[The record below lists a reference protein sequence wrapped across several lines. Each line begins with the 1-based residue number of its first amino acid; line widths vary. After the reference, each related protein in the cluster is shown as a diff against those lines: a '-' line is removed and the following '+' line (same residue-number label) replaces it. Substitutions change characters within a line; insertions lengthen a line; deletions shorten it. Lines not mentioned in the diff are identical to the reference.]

1 MLLRSFYVT
10 SPEIEN
16 ITNMKS
22 TVLSYVL
29 ASVFLLAACAPD
41 PVHQDVMMDGTYE
54 GLGEGR
60 GGIIKVA
67 IDVKEH
73 TIEAAR
79 VLAQSESSFAQSSI
93 DDMIGRVIKAQ
104 SADVDAISGATLTS
118 EGVKSAMKMAIDK
131 AYGRFSG
138 YETFADTQTDVVV
151 IGAGGA
157 GLSAAI
163 EAGVQGA
170 GVIVLEKR
178 DFIGGNTNSST
189 GGINGAETSFQKA
202 LGIEDSKE
210 LFYDDIM
217 KGGHYL
223 NDPAL
228 VRTLVENAPAT
239 LDWIARMGAD
249 LTDVGLMGGSSVKRT
264 HRPKG
269 GLAIG
274 PHLIKVLY
282 DEAMAGGVDIRT
294 GNTVQDILMS
304 SDGKACGVRVSQNE
318 GPDYTIKAKAVIIA
332 TGGFGANLSMVTSY
346 CPELAGFSTVN
357 HKGATGDAFSWVKKF
372 GAELYQM
379 DKIQTHPTVDVKNS
393 LMITEAVRGNGAI
406 LLNRDGK
413 RFVNEMDTRDVVSEA
428 ILSQEKGTAFLFF
441 DQAVRESLSAIE
453 NYDKLGLMVQ
463 SPDLAGI
470 ASKTGMDEAALSQSL
485 QRYNGFQS
493 CGEDTDYHR
502 SEVQMPVPLA
512 RAPYYAVEVKPAI
525 HHTMG
530 GIHIDSMARVLDEE
544 GQPVEGLFACGEVTG
559 GVHGGN
565 RLGGNGVADI
575 VVFGRIAGREA
586 SKEMR

>member
-1 MLLRSFYVT
+1 MHYGIKLLRALLV
-10 SPEIEN
+10 
-16 ITNMKS
+16 
-22 TVLSYVL
+22 
-29 ASVFLLAACAPD
+29 SVLLAACTPD
-41 PVHQDVMMDGTYE
+41 NSHQNVMVDGTYE

-60 GGIIKVA
+60 GGIIKLAVD
-67 IDVKEH
+67 IREH
-73 TIEAAR
+73 RIETAR
-79 VLAQSESSFAQSSI
+79 VLAQSESSFAQPCI
-93 DDMIGRVIKAQ
+93 DDMISRVIEAQ

-118 EGVKSAMKMAIDK
+118 NGVKSAMKMAIDR
-131 AYGRFSG
+131 AYGRI
-138 YETFADTQTDVVV
+138 YNDETFTDTQTDVVV

-163 EAGVQGA
+163 EASAQGIS
-170 GVIVLEKR
+170 VIVLEKR
-178 DFIGGNTNSST
+178 EFIGGNTNSST

-210 LFYDDIM
+210 LFFDDIM

-223 NDPAL
+223 NDTAL
-228 VRTLVENAPAT
+228 VRTLVENAPPT
-239 LDWIARMGAD
+239 LDWIAQMGAD

-269 GLAIG
+269 GLSIG

-282 DEAMAGGVDIRT
+282 DEAVAEGVTIRA
-294 GNTVQDILMS
+294 GNTVRDILKS
-304 SDGKACGVRVSQNE
+304 SEGKACGVRVSQIG

-332 TGGFGANLSMVTSY
+332 TGGFGANLSMVSSC
-346 CPELAGFSTVN
+346 CPQLSGFATVN
-357 HKGATGDAFSWVKKF
+357 HPGATGDAFSWVEKF

-379 DKIQTHPTVDVKNS
+379 DKIQTHPTVDVRNS

-406 LLNRDGK
+406 LLNHEGK

-441 DQAVRESLSAIE
+441 DQTVRESLTAIE
-453 NYDKLGLMVQ
+453 NYDKLGLLVQ

-470 ASKTGMDEAALSQSL
+470 ASKTGLDEAALTLSI

-493 CGEDTDYHR
+493 SGEDADYHR
-502 SEVQMPVPLA
+502 SGVQMPLPLV
-512 RAPYYAVEVKPAI
+512 RAPYYVVEVKPAV

-530 GIHIDSMARVLDEE
+530 GIHIDPMTRVLDMD
-544 GQPVEGLFACGEVTG
+544 GQAIDGLFACGEVTG

-575 VVFGRIAGREA
+575 VVFGRIAGHEA
-586 SKEMR
+586 SNAVR

>member
-1 MLLRSFYVT
+1 MHYDYKHLL
-10 SPEIEN
+10 
-16 ITNMKS
+16 
-22 TVLSYVL
+22 VLLVSVL
-29 ASVFLLAACAPD
+29 FAACTPD
-41 PVHQDVMMDGTYE
+41 HVNQEVMLDGTYE

-60 GGIIKVA
+60 GGIIKLAV
-67 IDVKEH
+67 DVREH
-73 TIEAAR
+73 RIEAAR
-79 VLAQSESSFAQSSI
+79 VLAQSESVFAQSCI
-93 DDMIGRVIKAQ
+93 DDMINRVIEAQ

-118 EGVKSAMKMAIDK
+118 NGVKSAMKMAIDR
-131 AYGRFSG
+131 AYGRISNNDI
-138 YETFADTQTDVVV
+138 FADTQTDVVV

-163 EAGVQGA
+163 EASARGA
-170 GVIVLEKR
+170 EVIVLEKR
-178 DFIGGNTNSST
+178 EFIGGNTNSST
-189 GGINGAETSFQKA
+189 GGINGAETSFQKD
-202 LGIEDSKE
+202 LGIIDSKE

-223 NDPAL
+223 NDPSL
-228 VRTLVENAPAT
+228 VRTLVENAPST
-239 LDWIARMGAD
+239 LDWIAQMGAD

-274 PHLIKVLY
+274 PHLIKVMH
-282 DEAMAGGVDIRT
+282 DEAVIRGVIIRT

-304 SDGKACGVRVSQNE
+304 SDGKASGVRVSQI
-318 GPDYTIKAKAVIIA
+318 GGSDYTIKAKAVIIA
-332 TGGFGANLSMVTSY
+332 TGGFGANLTMVSSY
-346 CPELAGFSTVN
+346 CPQLSGFSTVN
-357 HKGATGDAFSWVKKF
+357 HKGATGDAFSWVEKF

-379 DKIQTHPTVDVKNS
+379 DKIQTHPTVDARNS

-428 ILSQEKGTAFLFF
+428 ILNQNKGTAFLFF
-441 DQAVRESLSAIE
+441 DQTVRESLSAIE
-453 NYDKLGLMVQ
+453 NYDKLGLLVQ

-470 ASKTGMDEAALSQSL
+470 ASKTGLDEAALSQSI

-502 SEVQMPVPLA
+502 SGVQMPVPLA
-512 RAPYYAVEVKPAI
+512 KAPYYVVEVKPAI

-530 GIHIDSMARVLDEE
+530 GIHIDSLARVINME
-544 GQPVEGLFACGEVTG
+544 GRPIEGLFACGEVTG

-586 SKEMR
+586 SNVAH

>member
-1 MLLRSFYVT
+1 MFYGYKFLPFLMV
-10 SPEIEN
+10 S
-16 ITNMKS
+16 
-22 TVLSYVL
+22 
-29 ASVFLLAACAPD
+29 FLLAACTPENA
-41 PVHQDVMMDGTYE
+41 HREVMVDGTYE

-60 GGIIKVA
+60 GGIIKLAVD
-67 IDVKEH
+67 IRDH
-73 TIEAAR
+73 RIETAR
-79 VLAQSESSFAQSSI
+79 VLAQSESSFAQSCI
-93 DDMIGRVIKAQ
+93 DDMISRVIEAQ

-118 EGVKSAMKMAIDK
+118 NGVKSAMKMAIDK
-131 AYGRFSG
+131 AYGRLFNN
-138 YETFADTQTDVVV
+138 ETFADTQTDVVV
-151 IGAGGA
+151 IGAGGT

-163 EAGVQGA
+163 EASAHGA

-178 DFIGGNTNSST
+178 EFIGGNTNSST

-210 LFYDDIM
+210 LFYEDIM

-228 VRTLVENAPAT
+228 VQTLVDNAPST
-239 LDWIARMGAD
+239 LDWIAQMGAD

-282 DEAMAGGVDIRT
+282 DEAVAGGVNIRT
-294 GNTVQDILMS
+294 GNTVKDVLMS
-304 SDGKACGVRVSQNE
+304 SDGEACGVRVSQNG
-318 GPDYTIKAKAVIIA
+318 GPDYTIKAGAVIIA
-332 TGGFGANLSMVTSY
+332 TGGFGANLSMVSSY
-346 CPELAGFSTVN
+346 CPQLSGFATVN
-357 HKGATGDAFSWVKKF
+357 HKGATGDAFSWVEKF

-379 DKIQTHPTVDVKNS
+379 DMIQTHPTVDVRNS

-441 DQAVRESLSAIE
+441 DQTVRESLSAIE
-453 NYDKLGLMVQ
+453 NYQKLGLLVQ

-470 ASKTGMDEAALSQSL
+470 ASKTGLDGEALTRSL
-485 QRYNGFQS
+485 ERYNVFQS
-493 CGEDTDYHR
+493 SGEDEDYHR
-502 SEVQMPVPLA
+502 SGVQMPVPLS
-512 RAPYYAVEVKPAI
+512 RAPYYVVEVKPAI

-530 GIHIDSMARVLDEE
+530 GIHIDSKARVIDME
-544 GQPVEGLFACGEVTG
+544 GHPVEGLFACGEVTG

-586 SKEMR
+586 SDVVR